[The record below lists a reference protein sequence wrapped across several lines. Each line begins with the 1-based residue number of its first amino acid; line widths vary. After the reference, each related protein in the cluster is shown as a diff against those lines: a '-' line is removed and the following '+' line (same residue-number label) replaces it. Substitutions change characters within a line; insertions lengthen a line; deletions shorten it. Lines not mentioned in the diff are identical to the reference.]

1 MGCKMISQVEHVA
14 RAFHD
19 AECDG
24 QPWDNAPEGIRE
36 EFRLYAREAIALSAQ
51 LQQQRQVA
59 AVGPAAGNL
68 LEAA

>member
-1 MGCKMISQVEHVA
+1 MGYKMISQVEHVA

-24 QPWDNAPEGIRE
+24 QPWDNAPEAIKE

-51 LQQQRQVA
+51 LHQQTQLEA
-59 AVGPAAGNL
+59 AAGNL
-68 LEAA
+68 SEAA